1 MRYLSILWFLLWKI
15 VQNNCCFRVFIFIF
29 PVLKV
34 SITMVISLFRVACSS
49 YNSFFFRFSR
59 NTRLVN
65 CTLNCISECFK
76 CSFPV
81 TIPFSCNTRLP
92 SRIFATE
99 HLHSLCSLYKNLLH
113 NRNMF
118 ASFNTISSNKAA
130 LTAAIQR
137 SFKWT
142 MDHFWTPHPTTCLFV
157 LLFTNAN
164 FFHLAFKYAIR
175 IVLFNSMIWVF
186 YVSLYF

>member
-65 CTLNCISECFK
+65 CTLNCISEYFK

-92 SRIFATE
+92 SRIFAT
-99 HLHSLCSLYKNLLH
+99 HCALCTKTCY
-113 NRNMF
+113 
-118 ASFNTISSNKAA
+118 T
-130 LTAAIQR
+130 TE
-137 SFKWT
+137 
-142 MDHFWTPHPTTCLFV
+142 TCLP
-157 LLFTNAN
+157 
-164 FFHLAFKYAIR
+164 
-175 IVLFNSMIWVF
+175 
-186 YVSLYF
+186 VSTQSQATKLR

>member
-15 VQNNCCFRVFIFIF
+15 VQNNCCFRVFIF

-81 TIPFSCNTRLP
+81 TIPFSCNTKLP
-92 SRIFATE
+92 SRILPQNTSTHCALCTKTCYTTE
-99 HLHSLCSLYKNLLH
+99 
-113 NRNMF
+113 
-118 ASFNTISSNKAA
+118 
-130 LTAAIQR
+130 
-137 SFKWT
+137 
-142 MDHFWTPHPTTCLFV
+142 TCLP
-157 LLFTNAN
+157 
-164 FFHLAFKYAIR
+164 
-175 IVLFNSMIWVF
+175 
-186 YVSLYF
+186 VSTQSQATKLR

>member
-142 MDHFWTPHPTTCLFV
+142 MDHFWTPHPPTCLFV
-157 LLFTNAN
+157 LLFTNL
-164 FFHLAFKYAIR
+164 FHLAFQCPVR
-175 IVLFNSMIWVF
+175 CIVI
-186 YVSLYF
+186 